1 MTPERIPVHG
11 VTVCP
16 PRLRPFAERL
26 ALTFTGH
33 NDGHFLVVVTDEG
46 ATGPEPG
53 SGSERVRIATID
65 DLPLAAR
72 ARLRGTPLH
81 RWLPW
86 AASAALDAH
95 PGVTVALSPT
105 TMVVRPL
112 DRFAAS
118 AERGGLA
125 VVPRILDVARTSGQP
140 VNASAVLH
148 AGVIEPGLIAFA
160 DGPAT
165 RRVLRWW
172 KRAAASPGTE
182 RLADLLPALGAAV
195 VRDPGLGVSRWNL
208 DERVIS
214 DGAYG
219 PMAND
224 APLRTC
230 DLAGLDTRPDL
241 VGPAWHADGDHAP
254 VLEGPAL
261 LALVADH
268 VATDRSRRCA
278 S

>member
-1 MTPERIPVHG
+1 VST
-11 VTVCP
+11 
-16 PRLRPFAERL
+16 
-26 ALTFTGH
+26 
-33 NDGHFLVVVTDEG
+33 
-46 ATGPEPG
+46 
-53 SGSERVRIATID
+53 
-65 DLPLAAR
+65 
-72 ARLRGTPLH
+72 
-81 RWLPW
+81 
-86 AASAALDAH
+86 ALDAH
-95 PGVTVALSPT
+95 AGVTLAFSPT
-105 TMVVRPL
+105 TMVVRAL

-118 AERGGLA
+118 AGRDGLA
-125 VVPRILDVARTSGQP
+125 VVPRILDVACTGGEP
-140 VNASAVLH
+140 VDARPVLR
-148 AGVIEPGLIAFA
+148 AGVIEPGLIAFS

-172 KRAAASPGTE
+172 KRAAAGTGAE
-182 RLADLLPALGAAV
+182 RLTDLLPALGAAV

-219 PMAND
+219 PLAND

-241 VGPAWHADGDHAP
+241 VRPAWHADGGPAP
-254 VLEGPAL
+254 ELDGPAL

-268 VATDRSRRCA
+268 VATERSWRCA